1 MKIKILINEENVY
14 YAVLNETETAKAVY
28 EALPITANGETWGE
42 EIYFSSGINAPLIDP
57 KEVLEEGEL
66 AYWPP
71 MKAICIFYGP
81 TPASHGNE
89 IRAAGPVSVFGK
101 IEDGD
106 IDSLKKLDGSVKVA
120 IEKA

>member
-1 MKIKILINEENVY
+1 MKIKILINDEKAY

-42 EIYFSSGINAPLIDP
+42 EIYFSSGINATLIDP